1 MENWHDGT
9 GIIKYDPFRGQMKS
23 DTNGWCVIETDR
35 EITRYYRW
43 WLQKE
48 KGLILDQ
55 PSWDAHISVV
65 RGERHATKHKNW
77 KKGHNCHVEFQ
88 YEHGDV
94 QTTKDADQPGMF
106 YWIRVRCRAVDELR
120 ADLNLVTSWKTHHL
134 TIGRTHYD
142 C

>member
-1 MENWHDGT
+1 MDWHQGSGT
-9 GIIKYDPFRGQMKS
+9 IIYDPHRAGMKR
-23 DTNGWCVIETDR
+23 DIDGWCIIAADR

-48 KGLILDQ
+48 RHILLDQ

-65 RGERHATKHKNW
+65 RGELRATRHQNW
-77 KKGHNCHVEFQ
+77 KRRAAMKVNFKYQ
-88 YEHGDV
+88 HGDV
-94 QTTKDADQPGMF
+94 QTTKDADRPGTF
-106 YWIRVRCRAVDELR
+106 YWIRVDCPAVDEIRTELG
-120 ADLNLVTSWKTHHL
+120 LPTSWKYHHM